1 MALLL
6 VRTILWAATLLVL
19 AVAAGAD
26 LKRRIVPNETVA
38 LVALGGI
45 ALAALTR
52 PSSLWIGLPA
62 AFFLLLGCLVF
73 AHFDFFGAGDAKMI
87 AAVSL
92 LVPPERIA
100 GLLMGVAL
108 TGGLLSLVYFCARQW
123 LIRRHASRHRARWAR
138 LLPSGLRKL
147 RRNERARIL
156 TGRSV
161 PYSLAILGTV
171 VVYVAYESYQC
182 SSGTSCLL

>member
-6 VRTILWAATLLVL
+6 VRAILWAATLLVL
-19 AVAAGAD
+19 VVAAGVD
-26 LKRRIVPNETVA
+26 LKRRIIPNETVA

-62 AFFLLLGCLVF
+62 AFLLLLGCLVF
-73 AHFDFFGAGDAKMI
+73 AHFDFFGAGDAKMM

-108 TGGLLSLVYFCARQW
+108 AGGLLSLAYLCAR
-123 LIRRHASRHRARWAR
+123 RRIVRGQASRHRAKWPR
-138 LLPSGLRKL
+138 LLPPALRRL

-156 TGRSV
+156 SGRSV
-161 PYSLAILGTV
+161 PYSLAILGAV